1 MHGARGRYARLEP
14 GARSTWRLE
23 RGEPEGFL
31 NIDALAYRETSSERF
46 SEGDYYEAG
55 FAKALR
61 SKVKL
66 DVNYFR
72 RFADDSAD
80 DDQIENTSISF
91 PVSFRKAAIY
101 GVEGKL
107 DVPEW
112 NGFSG
117 FLSYSYQVG
126 TAWNPVTGGLFIGAN
141 ASAAETQLSG
151 HFPITQDQR
160 NTVRGRLRYQVN
172 QRLWSAGGA
181 QYDSGLPFEFD
192 GDPQTVLAE
201 YGPQVL
207 SRINFAR
214 GRIYPSFLVN
224 ASAGATLFKSDRVKT
239 ELQADGENL
248 TNQLDGLDFGGLFS
262 GNEIGP
268 QRSFLLRL
276 TTSF

>member
-91 PVSFRKAAIY
+91 PVSFRKGTIY

-141 ASAAETQLSG
+141 ASAAKTKLSG

-248 TNQLDGLDFGGLFS
+248 TNLLDGLDFDGLFS
-262 GNEIGP
+262 GNAIGP

>member
-1 MHGARGRYARLEP
+1 MHGARGRYARLDP

-23 RGEPEGFL
+23 RGEPEGLL

-117 FLSYSYQVG
+117 FLSYSYQ
-126 TAWNPVTGGLFIGAN
+126 GGRACNRRTVHRCECVRGKNSAQRALPHHAGSAQHGPR
-141 ASAAETQLSG
+141 AASVPGQSAALVG
-151 HFPITQDQR
+151 WR
-160 NTVRGRLRYQVN
+160 
-172 QRLWSAGGA
+172 SAIR
-181 QYDSGLPFEFD
+181 QW
-192 GDPQTVLAE
+192 
-201 YGPQVL
+201 
-207 SRINFAR
+207 
-214 GRIYPSFLVN
+214 
-224 ASAGATLFKSDRVKT
+224 ASIRV
-239 ELQADGENL
+239 
-248 TNQLDGLDFGGLFS
+248 
-262 GNEIGP
+262 
-268 QRSFLLRL
+268 
-276 TTSF
+276 